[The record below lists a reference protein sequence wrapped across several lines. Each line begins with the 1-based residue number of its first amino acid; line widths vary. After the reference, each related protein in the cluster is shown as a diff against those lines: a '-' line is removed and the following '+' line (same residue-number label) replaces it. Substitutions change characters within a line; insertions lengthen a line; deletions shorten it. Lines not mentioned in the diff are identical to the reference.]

1 MLTYKFMQIA
11 FAVCLL
17 LGISLPLVGSFAV
30 YRRLSSSGDA
40 LAHSSLAGVAIGLA
54 AGLSPMLMSVICC
67 VIAFLIIDLLRKKF
81 NKFSEIGVAIVLS
94 ASIGLAG
101 ILSSFTKANN
111 FDAYLFGSILTIT
124 DFEVLISALLTLFIV
139 LFFLFFYHPIFSIL
153 YNESEAKIDGVKANL
168 LTFVMDLLLSLTIAI
183 GSKVVGSLV
192 VSSLVVL
199 PSAIALQFKK
209 GYKWTML
216 LSVFFS
222 VLSMLIGLIL
232 AYYLDL
238 KPGATIVMTSIC
250 FLLILFVL
258 RQIVVLFKRRKAKK
272 KNS

>member
-67 VIAFLIIDLLRKKF
+67 VVAFLIIDLLRKKF

-124 DFEVLISALLTLFIV
+124 DSEVLISALLTLFIV

-168 LTFVMDLLLSLTIAI
+168 LTFVMDFLLSLTIAI

-258 RQIVVLFKRRKAKK
+258 RQIVVLFKRRKVKK

>member
-17 LGISLPLVGSFAV
+17 LGLSLPLVGSFAV

-54 AGLSPMLMSVICC
+54 AGLSPLLMSILCC
-67 VIAFLIIDLLRKKF
+67 IIAFLIIDLLRKKF

-124 DFEVLISALLTLFIV
+124 DTELIITSILTFVIVVFILV
-139 LFFLFFYHPIFSIL
+139 FYRPIFSVL
-153 YNESEAKIDGVKANL
+153 YNESEARIDGVKTNL
-168 LTFVMDLLLSLTIAI
+168 LSFVMDLLLSLTIAL

-199 PSAIALQFKK
+199 PTAIALQLKK
-209 GYKWTML
+209 GYKRTMI

-222 VLSMLIGLIL
+222 ISSMLIGLIL
-232 AYYLDL
+232 AYHLDL
-238 KPGATIVMTSIC
+238 KPGATIVMTSIG
-250 FLLILFVL
+250 FLLLLFAIRQGILLV
-258 RQIVVLFKRRKAKK
+258 RKNKVKKR
-272 KNS
+272 N

>member
-1 MLTYKFMQIA
+1 MLTYRFMQIA
-11 FAVCLL
+11 FAVCFL

-30 YRRLSSSGDA
+30 YKRLSSSGDA

-54 AGLSPMLMSVICC
+54 AGLSPLLMSIICC
-67 VIAFLIIDLLRKKF
+67 IIAFLVIDLLRKKF
-81 NKFSEIGVAIVLS
+81 NKFSEIGVSVVLS

-124 DFEVLISALLTLFIV
+124 DTELIATAVLTIV
-139 LFFLFFYHPIFSIL
+139 ILAFVVIFYSQIFSVL
-153 YNESEAKIDGVKANL
+153 YNENESKIDGIKTNL
-168 LTFVMDLLLSLTIAI
+168 ISFFMDLLLSITIAI

-199 PSAIALQFKK
+199 PTAIALQLKK
-209 GYKWTML
+209 GYKCTMIW
-216 LSVFFS
+216 SIFFS
-222 VLSMLIGLIL
+222 IASMIAGLVT

-238 KPGATIVMTSIC
+238 KPGATIVMIAIG
-250 FLLILFVL
+250 FLLILSTINQGL
-258 RQIVVLFKRRKAKK
+258 LLIKK
-272 KNS
+272 KQIKKKR

>member
-67 VIAFLIIDLLRKKF
+67 VVAFLIIDLLRKKF